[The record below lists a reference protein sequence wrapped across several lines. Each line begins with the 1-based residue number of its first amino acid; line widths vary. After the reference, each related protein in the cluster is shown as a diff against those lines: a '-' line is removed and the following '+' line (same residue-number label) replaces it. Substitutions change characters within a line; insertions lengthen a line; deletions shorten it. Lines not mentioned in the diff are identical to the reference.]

1 MNVIIYSTDFEPITV
16 VDLPQS
22 VLDSIEKK
30 GGVTLSLGP
39 THDELGEPLKPPM
52 CTIHCAAIK
61 WPDGT
66 HKTILLTKNEEVA
79 LMLKPDWLPG
89 QRGTYNLYYN
99 HIKELTNRLIKLT
112 RDQ

>member
-1 MNVIIYSTDFEPITV
+1 MNVILYSKDFEPITV
-16 VDLPQS
+16 VDLPKS

-39 THDELGEPLKPPM
+39 THDELGEPLNPPL
-52 CTIHCAAIK
+52 CTLRHAAIK
-61 WPDGT
+61 WADGS
-66 HKTILLTKNEEVA
+66 HKTILLTKDEEVA

-89 QRGTYNLYYN
+89 QRGTHNLYYN
-99 HIKELTNRLIKLT
+99 HIKELTNRVIKLT